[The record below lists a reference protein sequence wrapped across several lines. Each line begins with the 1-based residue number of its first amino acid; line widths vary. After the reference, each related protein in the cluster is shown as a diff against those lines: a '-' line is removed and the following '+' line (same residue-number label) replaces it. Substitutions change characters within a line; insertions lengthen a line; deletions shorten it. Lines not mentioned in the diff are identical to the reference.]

1 VVSKPLLTVGPL
13 TWTRMVVL
21 RTIDL
26 YSYLDL
32 RVLLKVGHL
41 DQLYVIYLSQKVLSH
56 LSFYLPSGLVVLL
69 LLLCL
74 RCLL

>member
-1 VVSKPLLTVGPL
+1 
-13 TWTRMVVL
+13 MVDL

-32 RVLLKVGHL
+32 SVFSKVGYL

-56 LSFYLPSGLVVLL
+56 SSFCLLSGLSSTLTLVLTMSSVDGPYQVH
-69 LLLCL
+69 CT
-74 RCLL
+74 

>member
-1 VVSKPLLTVGPL
+1 
-13 TWTRMVVL
+13 MVNL

-32 RVLLKVGHL
+32 SVFSKVSYL
-41 DQLYVIYLSQKVLSH
+41 DQLYVIYLSQKVSAHFPFCL
-56 LSFYLPSGLVVLL
+56 FFGLIVLF

-74 RCLL
+74 RRLL

>member
-1 VVSKPLLTVGPL
+1 
-13 TWTRMVVL
+13 MVDL

-32 RVLLKVGHL
+32 NVFSKVGHL
-41 DQLYVIYLSQKVLSH
+41 DQLYVIYSSQKKLSHFPFCLLSGLIVLS
-56 LSFYLPSGLVVLL
+56 LP
-69 LLLCL
+69 LCL

>member
-1 VVSKPLLTVGPL
+1 
-13 TWTRMVVL
+13 MVDL

-32 RVLLKVGHL
+32 SVFSKVGYH

-56 LSFYLPSGLVVLL
+56 FPFCLLSGLIVLL

-74 RCLL
+74 

>member
-1 VVSKPLLTVGPL
+1 
-13 TWTRMVVL
+13 MVAL

-32 RVLLKVGHL
+32 RVFSKVGYL
-41 DQLYVIYLSQKVLSH
+41 DQLYVIYLSQKVSSH
-56 LSFYLPSGLVVLL
+56 FPFCLLSGLIVIF

-74 RCLL
+74 